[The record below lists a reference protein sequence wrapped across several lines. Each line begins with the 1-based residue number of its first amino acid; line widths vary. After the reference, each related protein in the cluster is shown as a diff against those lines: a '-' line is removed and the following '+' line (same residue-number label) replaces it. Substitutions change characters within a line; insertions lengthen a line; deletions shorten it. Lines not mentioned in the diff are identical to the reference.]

1 MSEDQDKDIQEVM
14 GLLKEV
20 FESQISCLKDHE
32 DFVEIGEGK
41 IKVFVKVQ
49 EN

>member
-1 MSEDQDKDIQEVM
+1 LSEEQDIQEALD
-14 GLLKEV
+14 LLREV
-20 FESQISCLKDHE
+20 FEAQTLCLKDHE

-41 IKVFVKVQ
+41 IKTFVKPQ

>member
-1 MSEDQDKDIQEVM
+1 MSDDQEKDIQEVM

-20 FESQISCLKDHE
+20 FESQTSYLKDHE
-32 DFVEIGEGK
+32 DFIEIGEGK
-41 IKVFVKVQ
+41 IKAFVKVQ